1 MAKLSKQ
8 DKIEIF
14 NLWRNYNIRP
24 SELGRRYGIN
34 PANINYLLALIQR
47 HGLAILD
54 QPYTEY
60 SLEFKKQ
67 AIIRVLV
74 KHEPAYQVTLDLGL
88 KSNGM
93 LTNWLRSYRENG
105 YNVVIKQKGR
115 LPMPKQ
121 DPEIKRLKQENEHL
135 RQQNLKLT
143 VENEF
148 IKKLTALVD
157 RRTKNR
163 KPRK

>member
-34 PANINYLLALIQR
+34 PANIKYLLALIQR

-74 KHEPAYQVTLDLGL
+74 KHEPAYQVAIDLGL

-93 LTNWLRSYRENG
+93 LANWLRSYRENG

-115 LPMPKQ
+115 LPHAQ
-121 DPEIKRLKQENEHL
+121 TRSRN
-135 RQQNLKLT
+135 
-143 VENEF
+143 
-148 IKKLTALVD
+148 
-157 RRTKNR
+157 
-163 KPRK
+163 

>member
-24 SELGRRYGIN
+24 KELGRRYGIN
-34 PANINYLLALIQR
+34 SANIRYLLALIQC

-74 KHEPAYQVTLDLGL
+74 KHEPAYQVALDLGL

-93 LTNWLRSYRENG
+93 LHNWLSKY
-105 YNVVIKQKGR
+105 
-115 LPMPKQ
+115 PKMG
-121 DPEIKRLKQENEHL
+121 ITSLS
-135 RQQNLKLT
+135 
-143 VENEF
+143 
-148 IKKLTALVD
+148 I
-157 RRTKNR
+157 R
-163 KPRK
+163 KD

>member
-34 PANINYLLALIQR
+34 PANIKYLLALIQR

-74 KHEPAYQVTLDLGL
+74 KHEPAYQVAIDLGL

-93 LTNWLRSYRENG
+93 LANWLRSYRDNSLS
-105 YNVVIKQKGR
+105 NRKDDC
-115 LPMPKQ
+115 PMPKQ

-143 VENEF
+143 IENEF
-148 IKKLTALVD
+148 V
-157 RRTKNR
+157 KN
-163 KPRK
+163 